1 MAETKQFDQVEMD
14 KLKAIQDKFNNIVI
28 QLGQVNIEL
37 IQNEELK
44 TKLEDVKFGLET
56 DYKNLK
62 KDEKLLA
69 EELSLKYGVGVLNPE
84 TGVFT
89 PREN

>member
-1 MAETKQFDQVEMD
+1 MAETKQFDQVDMD